1 MSKRIYLDKTAN
13 DFIKTFANDFKLNS
27 FAKKKINMKKFALLM
42 ITTLLVISCS
52 KYGEGDFT
60 ISGTAKGFKDGT
72 KIYLRQLNE
81 AGMILKSIDSGFV
94 VNQKFV
100 LEGSVEEASI
110 VTLTADNE
118 ETNINI
124 VLEKG
129 AITVDLVK
137 GALFNSKISGSYNND
152 KLRQFNT
159 DFGKLQASVTDKLI
173 VYEEKNRLELSN
185 AFKSGD
191 SATIKKLK
199 SGYEKIEGELLQFSL
214 EFVKK
219 NPKALLSVLILE
231 NNMNNNQVDFNIIK
245 SKFEEL
251 EPELQKVSYGVKIQD
266 KINAIA
272 NTEIGKEAPNFT
284 AKDPKGNEITL
295 HEVLGK
301 KVTIIDFWA
310 SWCTPCRVENP
321 NMVKLNKEFK
331 SKGLNIVG
339 VSLDSNVAEWTAAI
353 YADELNWYHAS
364 NLQAW
369 QDPIVLSYNIMGIP
383 STFILDADGKIVAK
397 NLKGEE
403 LRKKIIELT
412 K

>member
-1 MSKRIYLDKTAN
+1 MSLSFYLHKTAN
-13 DFIKTFANDFKLNS
+13 DFIKTFENEYYLNS
-27 FAKKKINMKKFALLM
+27 FAKKKTDMKKFALLM

-52 KYGEGDFT
+52 KYGEGNFT

-72 KIYLRQLNE
+72 KIYLRELNE
-81 AGMILKSIDSGFV
+81 AGMIVKSIDSGFV
-94 VNQKFV
+94 VNQKFEI
-100 LEGSVEEASI
+100 EGSVEEASI
-110 VTLTADNE
+110 ITLTAENE
-118 ETNINI
+118 ETNVNI

-129 AITVDLVK
+129 DLTVDLVK

-159 DFGKLQASVTDKLI
+159 DYGKLQASVTDKLI
-173 VYEEKNRLELSN
+173 AYEEKHRLELSN
-185 AFKSGD
+185 AFKTAD

-199 SGYEKIEGELLQFSL
+199 SGYEKIEGEMLQFSL
-214 EFVKK
+214 DFVKK
-219 NPKALLSVLILE
+219 NPKALLSILILE
-231 NNMNNNQVDFNIIK
+231 NNMNSNQVDFNIIK
-245 SKFEEL
+245 TNYEMLDSD
-251 EPELQKVSYGVKIQD
+251 LQKVSYGVKIQN
-266 KINAIA
+266 KINAIE

-284 AKDPKGNEITL
+284 AKDPKGNEISL
-295 HEVLGK
+295 HDVLGK

-331 SKGLNIVG
+331 SKGLNIIG
-339 VSLDSNVAEWTAAI
+339 VSLDSNVAEWTATI

-369 QDPIVLSYNIMGIP
+369 QDPIVLNYNIMAIP

>member
-1 MSKRIYLDKTAN
+1 VSKRIYLDKTAN

>member
-1 MSKRIYLDKTAN
+1 
-13 DFIKTFANDFKLNS
+13 
-27 FAKKKINMKKFALLM
+27 MKKFALLM

-52 KYGEGDFT
+52 KNGEGDFT

-310 SWCTPCRVENP
+310 SWCTPCRIENP